1 VGVVIATIKV
11 LGLKARDFAAVAAA
25 ARRVVEYVQGRVE
38 RSPRPSP
45 QGYYAG
51 GDVPVKGRAR
61 GSAAAL
67 VGLRGEVPAEQ
78 LQRLLTG
85 RHAVTGRW
93 LLPATGSAGRAGARL
108 PRPPPPL
115 GELPEAL
122 WLADAAG
129 IAGVSSRYLAR
140 LASERAFVE
149 AATPSGK
156 ADEAT
161 CDGVE
166 RRPPR
171 DHLHA
176 RRDPETGRW
185 MVPREEL
192 ARFMTEREP
201 PTVVIGYDLTCA
213 VPKSLSLLW
222 AFGDE
227 SLRED
232 IAAALDA
239 GVNAALAYLERH
251 ATFGTVG
258 GKNRPGLGLAV
269 ASYRHEI
276 SRAEEP
282 HLHDHNI
289 IVNGVPV
296 PLIEDD
302 ASPVLDERG
311 VARVEWRALDS
322 EVLHAHVK
330 TSGYVGAAALRQPFA
345 RLRGLPWGPVRNG
358 VAELAGF
365 PAGLLEPFSS
375 RHGETHE
382 EFAQLVDAGFAPDA
396 ATLAAAQR
404 GSRKAKRVLPDAAIA
419 AIQRRRLAAAGWAPE
434 QVRALGATRE
444 RRPTAPGDEEI
455 SALFDRLAGPRGV
468 TERQST
474 FTARDACQ
482 QVAAWAADRLDGEA
496 IERIAERFLADPGSC
511 TSRQRRAGGATSRS
525 GPSRRWNCWR
535 PKTACWPCAGRGG
548 STVAPFPVPRST
560 PISSRQR
567 SPRSATNCGTPPAAR
582 RRACPVSRPTSCA
595 PWSPPGTWPD
605 RSSARPA
612 PGRPRRCGRSC
623 ARWPEPVT
631 PSSEPRTAGGRPR
644 SCTNAS
650 TCPPAW
656 SRAGSPCWTTQRTQ
670 PTCGPREQRS
680 SSTRRPR

>member
-1 VGVVIATIKV
+1 
-11 LGLKARDFAAVAAA
+11 
-25 ARRVVEYVQGRVE
+25 
-38 RSPRPSP
+38 
-45 QGYYAG
+45 
-51 GDVPVKGRAR
+51 
-61 GSAAAL
+61 
-67 VGLRGEVPAEQ
+67 
-78 LQRLLTG
+78 
-85 RHAVTGRW
+85 
-93 LLPATGSAGRAGARL
+93 
-108 PRPPPPL
+108 
-115 GELPEAL
+115 
-122 WLADAAG
+122 
-129 IAGVSSRYLAR
+129 VSSRYLAR

-161 CDGVE
+161 GDGLE

-227 SLRED
+227 SLRKD

-330 TSGYVGAAALRQPFA
+330 TSGYVGAAALRHTFA

-382 EFAQLVDAGFAPDA
+382 EFAQLVDAGFGCFPTPRSRRSRGGGSQRPAGHRSRSAP
-396 ATLAAAQR
+396 
-404 GSRKAKRVLPDAAIA
+404 
-419 AIQRRRLAAAGWAPE
+419 WA
-434 QVRALGATRE
+434 
-444 RRPTAPGDEEI
+444 
-455 SALFDRLAGPRGV
+455 
-468 TERQST
+468 
-474 FTARDACQ
+474 
-482 QVAAWAADRLDGEA
+482 
-496 IERIAERFLADPGSC
+496 
-511 TSRQRRAGGATSRS
+511 RRA
-525 GPSRRWNCWR
+525 N
-535 PKTACWPCAGRGG
+535 
-548 STVAPFPVPRST
+548 
-560 PISSRQR
+560 
-567 SPRSATNCGTPPAAR
+567 
-582 RRACPVSRPTSCA
+582 
-595 PWSPPGTWPD
+595 
-605 RSSARPA
+605 
-612 PGRPRRCGRSC
+612 
-623 ARWPEPVT
+623 
-631 PSSEPRTAGGRPR
+631 GGRPR
-644 SCTNAS
+644 LATKRSRPCS
-650 TCPPAW
+650 T
-656 SRAGSPCWTTQRTQ
+656 GSPARAA
-670 PTCGPREQRS
+670 
-680 SSTRRPR
+680 